1 MLRVVVVRS
10 RTGRVGE
17 RANSKPK
24 PNANPSA
31 IRKVIIFCRYCK
43 VVLTLD
49 FEVLI
54 ELELINPH
62 IKVTASPMTITLRS
76 RNRAMGMSLCF
87 LVILL
92 HVRRLLYGNEA
103 VTF

>member
-10 RTGRVGE
+10 RTGRVRE

-54 ELELINPH
+54 ELVADQPPYQSHRQSNDDHAE
-62 IKVTASPMTITLRS
+62 
-76 RNRAMGMSLCF
+76 
-87 LVILL
+87 
-92 HVRRLLYGNEA
+92 EQE
-103 VTF
+103 